1 MTTTNSN
8 QNKEKYWKLVLELG
22 DNFGYDA
29 DEMHAILKYK
39 FLSYKI
45 DFLEDEV
52 VVVPSTSKIGSKE
65 FTSYLSKV
73 EKFTSSLKLPK
84 NFFKN

>member
-1 MTTTNSN
+1 MTTTTSN
-8 QNKEKYWKLVLELG
+8 QIKEKYWKLVLELG

-52 VVVPSTSKIGSKE
+52 DVVPSTSKLTAKE
-65 FTSYLSKV
+65 FTSPLSKV
-73 EKFTSSLKLPK
+73 EEFASILRVK
-84 NFFKN
+84 